1 MRSDPTST
9 RTIRCV
15 RTDMASYYTGHEFSS
30 TLRKK
35 GIIQQFSAP
44 YVPQQNGLAERLNRT
59 IIEAERTAIHQS
71 QMSIMFWGY
80 ALEAA
85 SLSYNL
91 TPHAANDFLSPHEL
105 LFGEAPSVNNLKPF
119 GISCTY
125 LLQGNIQ
132 KFDQKGRSANLI
144 GYTPFTKAY
153 KLWDSLDQKLVLTND
168 VKFVNNSTVDDDN
181 NDNSNQDSNANAN
194 NDDNDNNAKGPA
206 NDNRTSSH
214 HETTPHNIEEHSQ
227 RPPRSAKS
235 NAFNNISTLKGARAL
250 VSQLVLDDN
259 NNIDFMEDG
268 TLHALL
274 VEHGLDDDYSSTTH
288 VALLAKK
295 LDDPDCPTLKQALKG
310 PNAAKWREGI
320 IKELDTLWST
330 GTWEAVK
337 RASIPDGKQ

>member
-181 NDNSNQDSNANAN
+181 NDNSNQDPMPMLTMMTMITMPKDLPMTIEPQVTTKPLLTILKNTHNAHLDLRN
-194 NDDNDNNAKGPA
+194 PMHSI
-206 NDNRTSSH
+206 TSQH
-214 HETTPHNIEEHSQ
+214 
-227 RPPRSAKS
+227 
-235 NAFNNISTLKGARAL
+235 
-250 VSQLVLDDN
+250 
-259 NNIDFMEDG
+259 
-268 TLHALL
+268 
-274 VEHGLDDDYSSTTH
+274 
-288 VALLAKK
+288 
-295 LDDPDCPTLKQALKG
+295 
-310 PNAAKWREGI
+310 
-320 IKELDTLWST
+320 
-330 GTWEAVK
+330 
-337 RASIPDGKQ
+337 